1 MKIMADKV
9 HPDEPCWGYWC
20 GPERRFM
27 GKDIGDQ
34 MRILEKVFVIRGDAI
49 ACYEE
54 DFGPASEY
62 GYMPPLLMPSY
73 GENPVGLMRW
83 HGEQHRNDDRWM
95 KRIAEHKESSTLFQD
110 IIRQE
115 EQRHEIIRNK
125 SSFGPAVTVQR
136 NEYPHEEVHRRYND
150 ERARRTGRKQL

>member
-1 MKIMADKV
+1 
-9 HPDEPCWGYWC
+9 
-20 GPERRFM
+20 M
-27 GKDIGDQ
+27 GHEVGDQ
-34 MRILEKVFVIRGDAI
+34 LRMIEKVFVIRGDAI

-62 GYMPPLLMPSY
+62 RYVPPLLMPSY

-83 HGEQHRNDDRWM
+83 HGERHRHDEKWG
-95 KRIAEHKESSTLFQD
+95 KRITEQKEASTLFDD

-115 EQRHEIIRNK
+115 EQRHEVIRNK
-125 SSFGPAVTVQR
+125 SSFGPVVTVQR
-136 NEYPHEEVHRRYND
+136 NEYPHEEVHRRYMD